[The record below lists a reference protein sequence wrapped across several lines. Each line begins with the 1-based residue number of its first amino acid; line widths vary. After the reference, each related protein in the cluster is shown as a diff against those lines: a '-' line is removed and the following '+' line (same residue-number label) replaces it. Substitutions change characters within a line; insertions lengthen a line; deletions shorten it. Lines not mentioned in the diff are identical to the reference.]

1 VGHKWLRGR
10 GRPPIG
16 DEASSAYSV
25 LPIGRIIQSA
35 RVTTIP
41 GDVGVTKHIRPL
53 RHAVVVIDTDA
64 PEPVPLISTADGQ

>member
-1 VGHKWLRGR
+1 MVTGR

-35 RVTTIP
+35 RVTTLP
-41 GDVGVTKHIRPL
+41 GDVIAGY
-53 RHAVVVIDTDA
+53 DA
-64 PEPVPLISTADGQ
+64 PHSPLPLPKPAQRRSRYWYLKVAG